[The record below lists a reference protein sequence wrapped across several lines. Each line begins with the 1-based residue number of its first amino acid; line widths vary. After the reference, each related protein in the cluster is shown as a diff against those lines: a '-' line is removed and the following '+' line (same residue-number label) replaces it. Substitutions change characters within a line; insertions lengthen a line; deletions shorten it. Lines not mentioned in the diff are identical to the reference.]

1 MKTFMMPL
9 INRSVIRTALLGM
22 VLAAAAC
29 QAQAGLKVGDA
40 FPDLAAQN
48 LEGKLPATLKGKVVL
63 VDFWASWCAPCAKSF
78 PAMEEL
84 QKRYADR
91 VVILAVSVDE
101 KLSDMQTFLKKH
113 PASFTVVRDAE
124 HKLVAAVNAEA
135 MPTSFL
141 VDAAGRVRF
150 IHNGFHGEETRKQY
164 LEEIESLLKG
174 TP

>member
-1 MKTFMMPL
+1 MNAL
-9 INRSVIRTALLGM
+9 INRSVIRGALSALL
-22 VLAAAAC
+22 LAAAAVT
-29 QAQAGLKVGDA
+29 AQAGLKIGDT
-40 FPDLAAQN
+40 FPDLATQH
-48 LEGKLPATLKGKVVL
+48 LEGKLPASLKGKVVL

-84 QKRYADR
+84 QKRYPDR

-101 KLSDMQTFLKKH
+101 KASDMQAFLKKH
-113 PASFTVVRDAE
+113 PATFTVVRDAE
-124 HKLVAAVNAEA
+124 HKLVAAVNAES

-141 VDAAGRVRF
+141 VDAAGKVRF